1 MRILFIDDD
10 VVFSNALSEMLEEQI
25 IRSIRPKAAK
35 AALNWP
41 IFTIIRPLFWISACR
56 I

>member
-10 VVFSNALSEMLEEQI
+10 AVFSNALSEILEDKI
-25 IRSIRPKAAK
+25 FRSIRANAVKP
-35 AALNWP
+35 ALNWP
-41 IFTIIRPLFWISACR
+41 VFKSTKPLFWISACR

>member
-1 MRILFIDDD
+1 LKSKIF
-10 VVFSNALSEMLEEQI
+10 
-25 IRSIRPKAAK
+25 RSIRPNAAK
-35 AALNWP
+35 AAMNWP

>member
-10 VVFSNALSEMLEEQI
+10 AVFSNALNEILEDKI
-25 IRSIRPKAAK
+25 FRSIRPNAVKP
-35 AALNWP
+35 ALNWP